1 MRVLIVDDN
10 ASMRAM
16 LSALLGANGYDV
28 VAALED
34 GSEIM
39 ATIRQK
45 SPELVCLDYQLP
57 GRDGLDI
64 LREINEAAPEIDVVF
79 MTASED
85 VSVEQKAA
93 DAGASGFL
101 RKPFGQSQI
110 INELKQVCDTRRQA
124 RAANE
129 QPTPSE
135 KDAASGSAARAEGGN
150 AAAAAAEQQPGG
162 MPAVGK
168 PGVFNPRSVV
178 IADDNG
184 SIRSLLKGLLTGL
197 GLEVVYLAT
206 HGADAVQAAK
216 VHQPGVLCLDVEMPI
231 MSGFDALPLIREAS
245 PRTAVVMVT
254 GSASREFVQKA
265 AALGAKGYIV
275 KPIRPA
281 YLEAFV
287 TKLLK

>member
-16 LSALLGANGYDV
+16 LSALLGSNGYEV

-39 ATIRQK
+39 ATIRDK
-45 SPELVCLDYQLP
+45 SPDLVCLDYQLP

-64 LREINEAAPEIDVVF
+64 LREINEAAPQIDVVF

-85 VSVEQKAA
+85 VSIEHKAA

-110 INELKQVCDTRRQA
+110 VNELKQVCDTRRQA

-129 QPTPSE
+129 KSDSSE
-135 KDAASGSAARAEGGN
+135 SDGAPAATAGAEGGIDS
-150 AAAAAAEQQPGG
+150 APVK
-162 MPAVGK
+162 AVGT
-168 PGVFNPRSVV
+168 PVVEATAPFNRRSVV

-197 GLEVVYLAT
+197 GLTVVYQASN
-206 HGADAVQAAK
+206 GADAVNAAK
-216 VHQPGVLCLDVEMPI
+216 THQPGVLCLDVEMPV

-254 GSASREFVQKA
+254 GSASREFVAKA
-265 AALGAKGYIV
+265 GALGAKGYIV

-281 YLEAFV
+281 YLEAFM